1 MPQNHRWGSSQ
12 PLEPM
17 LSSHGAQTEQPIA
30 YAVSSTHSH
39 IHSTVTQKIQHSC
52 PIPLRVVLTSWS
64 WLDFPSALVEQGWQ
78 NNRGVSRGQNQTDRL
93 TDRQASCIVLPLGSN
108 VNCSSGEPGIFF
120 QISEGTWEISR
131 GHLPI
136 GIWKGPGSI
145 LEGTQP
151 ATKEVNTSVFLAAQD
166 VIQWHTNTEMTPK
179 IWGQIYLHRPT
190 LLGIIAKISGSD
202 LLWSR
207 AYMG

>member
-1 MPQNHRWGSSQ
+1 MLNIPTSFPWRWPWFMRVDQ
-12 PLEPM
+12 TALW
-17 LSSHGAQTEQPIA
+17 LSWAGLTD
-30 YAVSSTHSH
+30 
-39 IHSTVTQKIQHSC
+39 TQIKPCAS
-52 PIPLRVVLTSWS
+52 
-64 WLDFPSALVEQGWQ
+64 
-78 NNRGVSRGQNQTDRL
+78 RGVKGIMQAADRQTDFIL
-93 TDRQASCIVLPLGSN
+93 LALGSI
-108 VNCSSGEPGIFF
+108 VNHLNQETGILL

-179 IWGQIYLHRPT
+179 IWGQIYLYKQALIRIHPKIRP
-190 LLGIIAKISGSD
+190 D
-202 LLWSR
+202 LWSFSG
-207 AYMG
+207 AYLDK